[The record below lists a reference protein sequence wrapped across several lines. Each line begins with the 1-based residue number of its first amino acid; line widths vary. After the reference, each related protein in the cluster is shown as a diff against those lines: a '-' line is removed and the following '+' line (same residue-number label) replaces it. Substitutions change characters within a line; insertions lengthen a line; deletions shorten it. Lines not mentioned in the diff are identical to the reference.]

1 MTTTSGEKVD
11 FSHISIFMTSNLG
24 MNIKSIGFKES
35 EDVVLDKL
43 KNFLGIEL
51 FNRISE
57 VIKFNDLEE
66 DDIRKIIKKKLTE
79 RVEKEKVKELLS
91 TNIVDKIIRKS
102 NYKDFGARKIDLL
115 ISEEL
120 KEMRQKNG

>member
-102 NYKDFGARKIDLL
+102 NYKDL
-115 ISEEL
+115 
-120 KEMRQKNG
+120 